1 MSARPTSTARVAS
14 VRRASAQLAR
24 FGTVGV
30 AVNIALFGVYL
41 AITGLGLDPV
51 AASALCFL
59 LGVPVS
65 FLAHSRITFMFGAS
79 VTFGRKAVFAGAY
92 LAAFLLQTGGLYAL
106 HDLAGFPHRPS
117 QLFMMCMVAACVFM
131 VQKLVVFRV

>member
-1 MSARPTSTARVAS
+1 VRAAS
-14 VRRASAQLAR
+14 VRRASAQFAR

-30 AVNIALFGVYL
+30 VVNIALFGVYL
-41 AITGLGLDPV
+41 TITSLGLDPV
-51 AASALCFL
+51 PASALCFL

-65 FLAHSRITFMFGAS
+65 FLAHSRITFVFGAGAS
-79 VTFGRKAVFAGAY
+79 LGRKAIFAGAY

-106 HDLAGFPHRPS
+106 HDLGGFPHRPA
-117 QLFMMCMVAACVFM
+117 QLFMMCVVAAFLFL